1 MARVRLFA
9 NLREIAGTSRI
20 EVDGETVGSVVAAV
34 VEKYGPA
41 FGAGVSHAGV
51 WLNGDPAQAED
62 AVAPSDEV
70 ALIPP
75 VSGGAINVEETPIT
89 NVAGIVGSLVV
100 LALANILG
108 SPAWFGAALVGVVSL
123 WVLDLWRETNDGG
136 LNLQLGPIF
145 ATVVAAVIAVAGMAS
160 LGKGFA
166 GYGIVV
172 IFAIVASLVW
182 AVILEDARHLTILS
196 TSLIVQLVAGLGV
209 ASLLL
214 VRIGASG
221 ERLIGIFLVQV
232 AVAGLATWLATRFA
246 VPFLDPYVLGAIG
259 AIVAGLM
266 AAWRWEQS
274 ELVYFLLEGAVVAMA
289 LIAGRGFGALCRI
302 GEVYLVDRPPGI
314 LSELDGP
321 LLAAAVF
328 LPILRLVS

>member
-9 NLREIAGTSRI
+9 NLREMAGTSRL
-20 EVDGETVGSVVAAV
+20 EVDGDTVGSVVAAV
-34 VEKYGPA
+34 VEKFGPDFA
-41 FGAGVSHAGV
+41 IGVDHAGV
-51 WLNGDPAQAED
+51 WLNGDPASDTD
-62 AVAPSDEV
+62 AVITSDEV

-75 VSGGAINVEETPIT
+75 VSGGAATVEEAPVT
-89 NVAGIVGSLVV
+89 NAIGIAGSLVI
-100 LALANILG
+100 LGAANAFG
-108 SPAWFGAALVGVVSL
+108 SPAWFGAALVAVVGF
-123 WVLDLWRETNDGG
+123 WVLDLWRETKNGG
-136 LNLQLGPIF
+136 LELQLGPIF

-160 LGKGFA
+160 LGKGFT

-172 IFAIVASLVW
+172 VFAILAGLIW
-182 AVILEDARHLTILS
+182 AVILEEGRHLTTLS
-196 TSLIVQLVAGLGV
+196 TSLIVQLIAGLAV

-214 VRIGASG
+214 VRLGAG
-221 ERLIGIFLVQV
+221 GVRLIAIFLVQV
-232 AVAGLATWLATRFA
+232 AVAGIATWLATRFA
-246 VPFLDPYVLGAIG
+246 VPYLDPYVLGAIG
-259 AIVAGLM
+259 AVVAGLV
-266 AAWRWEQS
+266 AAWAWDQT

-328 LPILRLVS
+328 VPILRLVA

>member
-9 NLREIAGTSRI
+9 NLREMAGTSRVEI
-20 EVDGETVGSVVAAV
+20 EGDTVGSVVAAV
-34 VEKYGPA
+34 VERYGPE
-41 FGAGVSHAGV
+41 FGTGVAHAGI

-62 AVAPSDEV
+62 AVAPGDEV

-75 VSGGAINVEETPIT
+75 VSGGAITVEETPAT
-89 NVAGIVGSLVV
+89 NVAAIAGSLLV
-100 LALANILG
+100 LALANTLG
-108 SPAWFGAALVGVVSL
+108 SAEWFGAALVAVVSI
-123 WVLDLWRETNDGG
+123 WVLDLWRETRNGG
-136 LNLQLGPIF
+136 LELQLGPIL
-145 ATVVAAVIAVAGMAS
+145 ATVVAAVVAVAGMAS

-182 AVILEDARHLTILS
+182 AVILEEARHLTILS
-196 TSLIVQLVAGLGV
+196 TSLIVQLVAGSAV

-214 VRIGASG
+214 VRLGASG

-259 AIVAGLM
+259 AIVAGLV
-266 AAWRWEQS
+266 AAWRWDQG

-328 LPILRLVS
+328 LPILRMVS